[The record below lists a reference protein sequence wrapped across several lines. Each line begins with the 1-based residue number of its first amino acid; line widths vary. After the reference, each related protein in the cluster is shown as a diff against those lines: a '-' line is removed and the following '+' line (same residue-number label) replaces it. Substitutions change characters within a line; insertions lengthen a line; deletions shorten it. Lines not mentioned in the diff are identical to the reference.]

1 MPPRT
6 SDPRSPTATT
16 GALVLRSRRHARTPC
31 SASPSNKLVLAALFL
46 IAGPSWAL
54 ATPVQGPCRGT
65 QCEAFELLERRT
77 VRAGSDGTLI
87 WVRTLAWTSEG
98 PQRLRQADETGHVF
112 CSTTRPALII
122 TEKGSTS
129 AVMLAPLSEWEYDQR
144 PGVYAR
150 YFEACHSA
158 GAEVARGRS
167 ALARQLGYRVL
178 RVNASRA
185 LGLSRPESIFYFP
198 SATRR
203 DRP

>member
-1 MPPRT
+1 
-6 SDPRSPTATT
+6 
-16 GALVLRSRRHARTPC
+16 VLRSRRHARTPC
-31 SASPSNKLVLAALFL
+31 SASPSNKLVFAALFL

-122 TEKGSTS
+122 TDRGATS

-144 PGVYAR
+144 PGLYAR

-158 GAEVARGRS
+158 GAQVTIGRS
-167 ALARQLGYRVL
+167 VLARQLGYRVL
-178 RVNASRA
+178 RVNASRP
-185 LGLSRPESIFYFP
+185 LGLSKPESIFYFP

>member
-1 MPPRT
+1 MVSRT
-6 SDPRSPTATT
+6 QQ
-16 GALVLRSRRHARTPC
+16 HARTLR
-31 SASPSNKLVLAALFL
+31 SASRANKLALAALL
-46 IAGPSWAL
+46 SITGPGWAL
-54 ATPVQGPCRGT
+54 AAPVQGPCQDN

-77 VRAGSDGTLI
+77 VRTGSDGTLI
-87 WVRTLAWTSEG
+87 WVRTLAWTSDG
-98 PQRLRQADETGHVF
+98 PQRLRQADEAGHVF

-144 PGVYAR
+144 PGLYAR

-158 GAEVARGRS
+158 GTEVTTGRS
-167 ALARQLGYRVL
+167 VLARQLGYRVL
-178 RVNASRA
+178 RVNASRP
-185 LGLSRPESIFYFP
+185 LGMRKPESIFYFP